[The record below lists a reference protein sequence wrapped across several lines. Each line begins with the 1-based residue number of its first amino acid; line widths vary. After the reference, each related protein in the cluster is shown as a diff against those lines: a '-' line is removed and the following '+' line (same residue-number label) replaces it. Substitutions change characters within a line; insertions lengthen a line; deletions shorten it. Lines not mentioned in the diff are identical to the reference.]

1 MKNTIVVGAQWGDEG
16 KGKLVDVLAE
26 QSDLVVRFNGGGN
39 AGHTVMHAGETYK
52 FHYLPSGMLHGK
64 ECILGTGVVINPK
77 DLLAEITAF
86 TQAGHQPK
94 LQISARAHVIFPHH
108 QLIDAR
114 EGGKIG
120 TTGRGIGPTYSQKAS
135 RINLR
140 MLDIMADDAEKRIK
154 AAFKDVRDILLY
166 DQIFNEAE
174 FEAYCQSVSVAYAE
188 YGRQF
193 KTFITDTEAVVRLAM
208 QANRSVLFEGAQ
220 GTLLDLNYGTYP
232 YVTSSPTLAAA
243 AYIGG
248 GAIPG
253 VPIRILGITKA
264 YTTRVGEGPFPTELA
279 GEAAFKLREAGH
291 EYGATTGR
299 PRRVGQLD
307 LFALRYAIRVSGI
320 QELAMTKIDTLALV
334 DDIKV
339 CTAYQIK
346 GRPLKY
352 FPADAPTL
360 DQVEPVYTDMA
371 PITQLNPA
379 AWGKLKGASKQDLPE
394 SIQNYIKFVEDFVEI
409 PVTILSH
416 GPERNETIVF

>member
-39 AGHTVMHAGETYK
+39 AGHTVMHNGETYK
-52 FHYLPSGMLHGK
+52 FHYMPSGMLHNK
-64 ECILGTGVVINPK
+64 TCILGTGVVINPK
-77 DLLAEITAF
+77 DLLDEIESF
-86 TQAGHQPK
+86 TSSGHSPK
-94 LQISARAHVIFPHH
+94 LKISARAHIIFPHH
-108 QLIDAR
+108 QLIDAK

-140 MLDIMADDAEKRIK
+140 VLDIIADDAEARIK
-154 AAFKDVRDILLY
+154 TALKDVKDMLVLEGIY
-166 DQIFNEAE
+166 SEDDYKV
-174 FEAYCQSVSVAYAE
+174 YCNSVAVEYAGFGE
-188 YGRQF
+188 KF
-193 KTFITDTEAVVRLAM
+193 KPYVTDTEDLVRIASNSA
-208 QANRSVLFEGAQ
+208 QAVLFEGAQ

-232 YVTSSPTLAAA
+232 FVTSSSTLAAA
-243 AYIGG
+243 AFVGG

-264 YTTRVGEGPFPTELA
+264 YTTRVGEGPFPTELE
-279 GEAAFKLREAGH
+279 GEAATNLREAGH

-299 PRRVGQLD
+299 PRRVGHLD
-307 LFALRYAIRVSGI
+307 LYALRYAIRISGI

-334 DDIKV
+334 SGIKV
-339 CTAYQIK
+339 CTAYKINGK
-346 GRPLKY
+346 EIDY

-360 DQVEPVYTDMA
+360 AQVEPVYTDVPA
-371 PITQLNPA
+371 ITELSKEEWLALRN
-379 AWGKLKGASKQDLPE
+379 ASKDQLPT
-394 SIQNYIKFVEDFVEI
+394 SIQEYIKFIEDFVEI
-409 PVTILSH
+409 PITILSH

>member
-52 FHYLPSGMLHGK
+52 FHYMPSGMLHNK
-64 ECILGTGVVINPK
+64 VCILGTGVVINPK
-77 DLLAEITAF
+77 DLMEEIASFTAS
-86 TQAGHQPK
+86 GHTPK
-94 LQISARAHVIFPHH
+94 LKISARAHVIFPHH
-108 QLIDAR
+108 QMIDTKG
-114 EGGKIG
+114 GGKIG

-140 MLDIMADDAEKRIK
+140 MLDIIADDAIERIK
-154 AAFKDVRDILLY
+154 LALKDVKDMLLS
-166 DQIFNEAE
+166 DEIFTADE
-174 FEAYCQSVSVAYAE
+174 FISYCDSVSTEYAN
-188 YGRQF
+188 YGTEF
-193 KTFITDTEAVVRLAM
+193 KPYITDTEDLVRIASNSEA
-208 QANRSVLFEGAQ
+208 QVLFEGAQ

-232 YVTSSPTLAAA
+232 YVTSSSTLAAA
-243 AYIGG
+243 AFVGG

-264 YTTRVGEGPFPTELA
+264 YTTRVGEGPFPTELE
-279 GEAAFKLREAGH
+279 GEAATNLREAGH

-299 PRRVGQLD
+299 PRRVGHLD
-307 LFALRYAIRVSGI
+307 LYALRYAIRISGI

-334 DDIKV
+334 
-339 CTAYQIK
+339 K
-346 GRPLKY
+346 GVKACIGYKIDSKEIDY

-360 DQVEPVYTDMA
+360 ELVEPIYKDIPDIDRLTKEEWLA
-371 PITQLNPA
+371 LQ
-379 AWGKLKGASKQDLPE
+379 GKSKADLPE
-394 SIQNYIKFVEDFVEI
+394 SISSYIKFIEDFVEI
-409 PVTILSH
+409 PITILSH

>member
-26 QSDLVVRFNGGGN
+26 QSDMVVRFNGGGN

-52 FHYLPSGMLHGK
+52 FHYMPSGMLHNK
-64 ECILGTGVVINPK
+64 ICILGTGVVINPK
-77 DLLAEITAF
+77 DLLEEIKSF
-86 TQAGHQPK
+86 SESGHRPRLK
-94 LQISARAHVIFPHH
+94 ISARAHVIFPHH
-108 QLIDAR
+108 QLIDAK

-140 MLDIMADDAEKRIK
+140 ILDIIAYDAVERIK
-154 AAFKDVRDILLY
+154 TSLSDVKDILIY
-166 DQIFNEAE
+166 EEIFTENE
-174 FEAYCQSVSVAYAE
+174 FKSYCDKVSVEYADF
-188 YGRQF
+188 GQQF
-193 KTFITDTEAVVRLAM
+193 KSYVTDTEDLVRIASNDG
-208 QANRSVLFEGAQ
+208 QSVLFEGAQ

-232 YVTSSPTLAAA
+232 FVTSSSTLAAA
-243 AYIGG
+243 AFVGG

-264 YTTRVGEGPFPTELA
+264 YTTRVGEGPFPTELD
-279 GEAAFKLREAGH
+279 GDAATNLREAGH

-299 PRRVGQLD
+299 PRRVGHLD
-307 LFALRYAIRVSGI
+307 LYALRYAIRISGI

-334 DDIKV
+334 DGVKV
-339 CTAYQIK
+339 CIAYKIDGK
-346 GRPLKY
+346 EIDY

-360 DQVEPVYTDMA
+360 EKVEPVYKDIP
-371 PITQLNPA
+371 PIANLSKEVWEQL
-379 AWGKLKGASKQDLPE
+379 KDKQQSDLPE
-394 SIQNYIKFVEDFVEI
+394 SISSYIKFIQDFVEI
-409 PVTILSH
+409 PITILSH

>member
-26 QSDLVVRFNGGGN
+26 KSDLVVRFNGGGN

-52 FHYLPSGMLHGK
+52 FHYMPSGMLHNK
-64 ECILGTGVVINPK
+64 QCILGTGVVINPK
-77 DLLAEITAF
+77 DLIEEIKSF
-86 TQAGHQPK
+86 TESGHAPN

-108 QLIDAR
+108 QLIDAK

-140 MLDIMADDAEKRIK
+140 ILDILADDAVDRIK
-154 AAFKDVRDILLY
+154 NSLRDVRDILIS
-166 DQIFNEAE
+166 DGIFTEPE
-174 FEAYCQSVSVAYAE
+174 FKDYCENVSREYAAYGSE
-188 YGRQF
+188 F
-193 KTFITDTEAVVRLAM
+193 KEFVTDTEDLVRVASNSEM
-208 QANRSVLFEGAQ
+208 QVLFEGAQ

-232 YVTSSPTLAAA
+232 FVTSSSTLAAA
-243 AYIGG
+243 AFVGG

-264 YTTRVGEGPFPTELA
+264 YTTRVGEGPFPTELD
-279 GEAAFKLREAGH
+279 GDAATNLREAGH

-299 PRRVGQLD
+299 PRRVGHLD
-307 LFALRYAIRVSGI
+307 LYALRYAIRISGI

-334 DDIKV
+334 SGVKA
-339 CTAYQIK
+339 CTGYKINGK
-346 GRPLKY
+346 EIDY

-360 DQVEPVYTDMA
+360 ELVEPIYTDI
-371 PITQLNPA
+371 PNITELSKEEWFKLQ
-379 AWGKLKGASKQDLPE
+379 GKSKSDLPE
-394 SIQNYIKFVEDFVEI
+394 SIRSYIKFIEDFVEVPI
-409 PVTILSH
+409 TILSH

>member
-52 FHYLPSGMLHGK
+52 FHYMPSGMLHNK
-64 ECILGTGVVINPK
+64 LCILGTGVVINPK
-77 DLLAEITAF
+77 DLLEEIDSF
-86 TQAGHQPK
+86 TSSGHTPRLK
-94 LQISARAHVIFPHH
+94 ISARAHVIFPHH
-108 QLIDAR
+108 QLIDAK

-120 TTGRGIGPTYSQKAS
+120 TTGRGIGPAYSQKAS

-140 MLDIMADDAEKRIK
+140 ILDIIADDAQSRIK
-154 AAFKDVRDILLY
+154 DALRDVKDILIY
-166 DQIFNEAE
+166 EEIFTEDE
-174 FEAYCQSVSVAYAE
+174 YQKYCNSVSVEYAAY
-188 YGRQF
+188 GKKF
-193 KTFITDTEAVVRLAM
+193 KPFITDTEDLVRIAGKVEET
-208 QANRSVLFEGAQ
+208 VLFEGAQ

-232 YVTSSPTLAAA
+232 FVTSSSTLAAA
-243 AYIGG
+243 AFVGG

-264 YTTRVGEGPFPTELA
+264 YTTRVGEGPFPTELS
-279 GEAAFKLREAGH
+279 GDAAINLREAGH

-299 PRRVGQLD
+299 PRRVGHLD
-307 LFALRYAIRVSGI
+307 LFALRYAIRISGI

-334 DDIKV
+334 DGIKV
-339 CTAYQIK
+339 CTAYKIAGK
-346 GRPLKY
+346 EIDY

-360 DQVEPVYTDMA
+360 AQVEPVYTDV
-371 PITQLNPA
+371 PA
-379 AWGKLKGASKQDLPE
+379 IAELTKTKWEALKGKSKDDLPE
-394 SIQNYIKFVEDFVEI
+394 SISSYIKFIEDFVEI
-409 PVTILSH
+409 PITILSH

>member
-16 KGKLVDVLAE
+16 KGKLVDVLSE

-52 FHYLPSGMLHGK
+52 FHYMPSGMLHGK
-64 ECILGTGVVINPK
+64 ICILGTGVVINPK
-77 DLLAEITAF
+77 DLLEEITSF
-86 TQAGHQPK
+86 TESGHKPK
-94 LQISARAHVIFPHH
+94 LRISARAHVIFPHH
-108 QLIDAR
+108 QLIDAK

-140 MLDIMADDAEKRIK
+140 ILDIIADDATERIK
-154 AAFKDVRDILLY
+154 TALKDVKDILIY
-166 DQIFNEAE
+166 EEIFSEA
-174 FEAYCQSVSVAYAE
+174 AYHEYCKSVSVEYAG
-188 YGRQF
+188 YGKIF
-193 KTFITDTEAVVRLAM
+193 KPFVTDTEDLVRLA
-208 QANRSVLFEGAQ
+208 AKSDETVLFEGAQ

-232 YVTSSPTLAAA
+232 FVTSSSTLAAA
-243 AYIGG
+243 AFVGG

-264 YTTRVGEGPFPTELA
+264 YTTRVGEGPFPTELE
-279 GEAAFKLREAGH
+279 GEAATNLREAGH

-299 PRRVGQLD
+299 PRRVGHLD
-307 LFALRYAIRVSGI
+307 LYALRYAIRISGI

-334 DDIKV
+334 DNIKV
-339 CTAYQIK
+339 CTGYKVNGKAID
-346 GRPLKY
+346 Y

-360 DQVEPVYTDMA
+360 ELVEPIYTDVE
-371 PITQLNPA
+371 PITHLSKETWA
-379 AWGKLKGASKQDLPE
+379 KLKDKSATDLPE
-394 SIQNYIKFVEDFVEI
+394 SIQRYIKFIEDFVEI
-409 PVTILSH
+409 PITILSH

>member
-39 AGHTVMHAGETYK
+39 AGHTVMHDGETYK
-52 FHYLPSGMLHGK
+52 FHYMPSGMLHHK
-64 ECILGTGVVINPK
+64 TCILGTGVVINPK
-77 DLLAEITAF
+77 DLLEEMESF
-86 TQAGHQPK
+86 TSSGHSPK
-94 LQISARAHVIFPHH
+94 LKISARAHVIFPHH
-108 QLIDAR
+108 QLIDAK

-140 MLDIMADDAEKRIK
+140 MLDIIADDAEQRIK
-154 AAFKDVRDILLY
+154 TALKDVKDMLVSEGILSEQDY
-166 DQIFNEAE
+166 ND
-174 FEAYCQSVSVAYAE
+174 YCSSVAVEYAK
-188 YGRQF
+188 YGQHF
-193 KTFITDTEAVVRLAM
+193 KPFITDTEDLVRIASKSG
-208 QANRSVLFEGAQ
+208 QSVLFEGAQ

-232 YVTSSPTLAAA
+232 YVTSSSTLAAA
-243 AYIGG
+243 AYVGG

-264 YTTRVGEGPFPTELA
+264 YTTRVGEGPFPTELH
-279 GEAAFKLREAGH
+279 GEAATLLRETGH

-299 PRRVGQLD
+299 PRRVGHLD
-307 LFALRYAIRVSGI
+307 LYALRYAIRISGI

-334 DDIKV
+334 SGIKV
-339 CTAYQIK
+339 CTAYKINDK
-346 GRPLKY
+346 VIDY

-360 DQVEPVYTDMA
+360 ELVEPIYTEIDS
-371 PITQLNPA
+371 ISSLSRED
-379 AWGKLKGASKQDLPE
+379 WSKLKTGNKAALPE
-394 SIQNYIKFVEDFVEI
+394 SIRNYIKFIEDYVEI
-409 PVTILSH
+409 PISILSH

>member
-52 FHYLPSGMLHGK
+52 FHYMPSGMLHNK
-64 ECILGTGVVINPK
+64 QCILGTGVVINPK
-77 DLLAEITAF
+77 DLLEEIKSF
-86 TQAGHQPK
+86 TDSGHAPK

-108 QLIDAR
+108 QLIDAK

-140 MLDIMADDAEKRIK
+140 ILDIIADDAIDRIK
-154 AAFKDVRDILLY
+154 KSLRDVRDILVT
-166 DQIFNEAE
+166 DGIFSESE
-174 FEAYCQSVSVAYAE
+174 FKDYCESVSQEYASFGSDFKE
-188 YGRQF
+188 YV
-193 KTFITDTEAVVRLAM
+193 TDTEDLVRIASNSGK
-208 QANRSVLFEGAQ
+208 QVLFEGAQ

-232 YVTSSPTLAAA
+232 FVTSSSTLAAA
-243 AYIGG
+243 AFVGG

-264 YTTRVGEGPFPTELA
+264 YTTRVGEGPFPTELD
-279 GEAAFKLREAGH
+279 GDAATNLREAGH

-299 PRRVGQLD
+299 PRRVGHLD
-307 LFALRYAIRVSGI
+307 LYALRYAIRISGI

-334 DDIKV
+334 NGIKA
-339 CTAYQIK
+339 CTGYKINGK
-346 GRPLKY
+346 GIDY

-360 DQVEPVYTDMA
+360 ELVEPIYTDIPYIA
-371 PITQLNPA
+371 DLSKDEWAKLQ
-379 AWGKLKGASKQDLPE
+379 GKSKADLPE
-394 SIQNYIKFVEDFVEI
+394 SIQTYIKFIEDFVEI
-409 PVTILSH
+409 PITILSH

>member
-52 FHYLPSGMLHGK
+52 FHYMPSGMLHNK
-64 ECILGTGVVINPK
+64 LCILGTGVVINPK
-77 DLLAEITAF
+77 DLLEEIKSF
-86 TQAGHQPK
+86 TDSGHTPQLK
-94 LQISARAHVIFPHH
+94 ISARAHVIFPHH
-108 QLIDAR
+108 QLIDAK

-120 TTGRGIGPTYSQKAS
+120 TTGRGIGPTYSQKAA

-140 MLDIMADDAEKRIK
+140 ILDIIADDAELRIK
-154 AAFKDVRDILLY
+154 SSLKDVRDILIS
-166 DQIFNEAE
+166 DHIFSDSE
-174 FEAYCQSVSVAYAE
+174 FSDYCESVTKEYAA
-188 YGRQF
+188 YGREF
-193 KTFITDTEAVVRLAM
+193 KAFVTDTEDLVRIATLAGK
-208 QANRSVLFEGAQ
+208 QVLFEGAQ

-232 YVTSSPTLAAA
+232 FVTSSSTLAAA
-243 AYIGG
+243 AFIGG

-264 YTTRVGEGPFPTELA
+264 YTTRVGEGPFPTELE
-279 GEAAFKLREAGH
+279 GEAAVNLREAGH

-299 PRRVGQLD
+299 PRRVGHLD
-307 LFALRYAIRVSGI
+307 LFALRYAIRISGI

-334 DDIKV
+334 DGVKV
-339 CTAYQIK
+339 CTAYKIGGK
-346 GRPLKY
+346 EIDY

-360 DQVEPVYTDMA
+360 ELVEPVYTA
-371 PITQLNPA
+371 VPAISNLSKEAWLNLQ
-379 AWGKLKGASKQDLPE
+379 GKSRDELPE
-394 SIQNYIKFVEDFVEI
+394 SIINYIKFIEDFVEI

>member
-52 FHYLPSGMLHGK
+52 FHYMPSGMLHNK
-64 ECILGTGVVINPK
+64 VCILGTGVVINPK
-77 DLLAEITAF
+77 DLLEEIASFTAS
-86 TQAGHQPK
+86 GHSPNLK
-94 LQISARAHVIFPHH
+94 ISARAHVIFPHH
-108 QLIDAR
+108 QMIDAKG
-114 EGGKIG
+114 GGKIG

-140 MLDIMADDAEKRIK
+140 MLDIIADDAVDRIK
-154 AAFKDVRDILLY
+154 NALKDVRDMLIM
-166 DQIFNEAE
+166 DEIFTDETFKE
-174 FEAYCQSVSVAYAE
+174 YCTAVSTEYASF
-188 YGRQF
+188 GDQF
-193 KTFITDTEAVVRLAM
+193 KPFITDTEDLVRIAT
-208 QANRSVLFEGAQ
+208 RSDEQVLFEGAQ

-232 YVTSSPTLAAA
+232 YVTSSSTLAAA
-243 AYIGG
+243 AFVGG

-264 YTTRVGEGPFPTELA
+264 YTTRVGEGPFPTELD
-279 GEAAFKLREAGH
+279 GEAATKLREAGH

-299 PRRVGQLD
+299 PRRVGHLD
-307 LFALRYAIRVSGI
+307 LYALRYAIRISGI

-334 DDIKV
+334 DGVKACIGYKIDGKEID
-339 CTAYQIK
+339 
-346 GRPLKY
+346 Y

-360 DQVEPVYTDMA
+360 ELVEPIYADIPNVDHLSKA
-371 PITQLNPA
+371 EWLKLQ
-379 AWGKLKGASKQDLPE
+379 GKAKTDLPE
-394 SIQNYIKFVEDFVEI
+394 TIQSYIKFIEDFVEI
-409 PVTILSH
+409 PITILSH

>member
-52 FHYLPSGMLHGK
+52 FHYMPSGMLHNK
-64 ECILGTGVVINPK
+64 VCILGTGVVINPK
-77 DLLAEITAF
+77 DLLEEIDSF
-86 TQAGHQPK
+86 TSSGHKPQLK
-94 LQISARAHVIFPHH
+94 ISARAHVIFPHH
-108 QLIDAR
+108 QLIDAKG
-114 EGGKIG
+114 GGKIG

-140 MLDIMADDAEKRIK
+140 MLDLIADDAVDRIK
-154 AAFKDVRDILLY
+154 TALKDVRDMLIM
-166 DQIFNEAE
+166 DEIFNEEE
-174 FEAYCQSVSVAYAE
+174 FASYCEAVSTEYA
-188 YGRQF
+188 GFGDQF
-193 KTFITDTEAVVRLAM
+193 KPFITDTEDLVRIASKSEE
-208 QANRSVLFEGAQ
+208 QVLFEGAQ

-232 YVTSSPTLAAA
+232 FVTSSSTLAAA
-243 AYIGG
+243 AFVGG

-264 YTTRVGEGPFPTELA
+264 YTTRVGEGPFPTELE
-279 GEAAFKLREAGH
+279 GDAAVNLREAGH

-299 PRRVGQLD
+299 PRRVGHLD
-307 LFALRYAIRVSGI
+307 LYALRYAIRISGI

-334 DDIKV
+334 DGVKACIGYKIDGNEID
-339 CTAYQIK
+339 
-346 GRPLKY
+346 Y

-360 DQVEPVYTDMA
+360 ELVEPIYKDI
-371 PITQLNPA
+371 PNITSLSKEEWLTLQ
-379 AWGKLKGASKQDLPE
+379 GKAKTDLPD
-394 SIQNYIKFVEDFVEI
+394 SIQSYIKFIEDFVEI
-409 PVTILSH
+409 PITILSH

>member
-52 FHYLPSGMLHGK
+52 FHYMPSGMLHNK
-64 ECILGTGVVINPK
+64 VCILGTGVVINPK
-77 DLLAEITAF
+77 DLLEEIQSF
-86 TQAGHQPK
+86 TDSGHAPK
-94 LQISARAHVIFPHH
+94 LKISARAHVIFPHH
-108 QLIDAR
+108 QLID
-114 EGGKIG
+114 EKGGGKIG

-140 MLDIMADDAEKRIK
+140 ILDIIADDAITRIK
-154 AAFKDVRDILLY
+154 DALRDVKDMLLA
-166 DQIFNEAE
+166 DEIFTEE
-174 FEAYCQSVSVAYAE
+174 TFQQYCETVSAE
-188 YGRQF
+188 YASYGNQF
-193 KTFITDTEAVVRLAM
+193 KPYVTDTEDLVRIATK
-208 QANRSVLFEGAQ
+208 AEEAVLFEGAQ

-232 YVTSSPTLAAA
+232 FVTSSSTLAAA
-243 AYIGG
+243 AFVGG

-264 YTTRVGEGPFPTELA
+264 YTTRVGEGPFPTEL
-279 GEAAFKLREAGH
+279 GGDAATNLREAGH

-299 PRRVGQLD
+299 PRRVGHLD
-307 LFALRYAIRVSGI
+307 LYALRYAIRISGI

-334 DDIKV
+334 NGVKACIGYKIDGKKID
-339 CTAYQIK
+339 
-346 GRPLKY
+346 Y

-360 DQVEPVYTDMA
+360 ELVEPIYTDIPDIA
-371 PITQLNPA
+371 DLSKDEWKTYQ
-379 AWGKLKGASKQDLPE
+379 GKSKADLPE
-394 SIQNYIKFVEDFVEI
+394 SIKSYIKFIEEFVEI
-409 PVTILSH
+409 PITILSH

>member
-52 FHYLPSGMLHGK
+52 FHYMPSGMLHGK

-77 DLLAEITAF
+77 DLLEEIKSF
-86 TQAGHQPK
+86 TDSGHAPR
-94 LQISARAHVIFPHH
+94 LRISARAHVIFPHH
-108 QLIDAR
+108 QLIDAK

-140 MLDIMADDAEKRIK
+140 ILDIMADDAEVRIK
-154 AAFKDVRDILLY
+154 NSLKDVRDILVS
-166 DQIFNEAE
+166 DGIFNEAE
-174 FEAYCQSVSVAYAE
+174 YQAYCEQVSKEYAG
-188 YGRQF
+188 YGAAF
-193 KTFITDTEAVVRLAM
+193 KEFVTDTEDLVRVASKAGR
-208 QANRSVLFEGAQ
+208 QVLFEGAQ

-232 YVTSSPTLAAA
+232 FVTSSSTLAAA
-243 AYIGG
+243 AFVGG

-264 YTTRVGEGPFPTELA
+264 YTTRVGEGPFPTELQ
-279 GEAAFKLREAGH
+279 GEAADRLREAGH

-299 PRRVGQLD
+299 PRRVGHLD
-307 LFALRYAIRVSGI
+307 LYALRYAIRISGI
-320 QELAMTKIDTLALV
+320 QELAMTKIDTLAMV
-334 DDIKV
+334 DNVKV
-339 CTAYQIK
+339 CTGYKVNGKQID
-346 GRPLKY
+346 Y

-360 DQVEPVYTDMA
+360 ERVEPIYEEVA
-371 PITQLNPA
+371 EITSLSADAWA
-379 AWGKLKGASKQDLPE
+379 ALKGQPKEALPE
-394 SIQNYIKFVEDFVEI
+394 SIRNYIKFIEDFVEVPI
-409 PVTILSH
+409 TILSH

>member
-52 FHYLPSGMLHGK
+52 FHYMPSGMLHNK
-64 ECILGTGVVINPK
+64 LCILGTGVVINPK
-77 DLLAEITAF
+77 DLLEEIKSF
-86 TQAGHQPK
+86 TDSGHTPQLK
-94 LQISARAHVIFPHH
+94 ISARAHVIFPHH
-108 QLIDAR
+108 QLIDAK

-120 TTGRGIGPTYSQKAS
+120 TTGRGIGPTYSQKAA

-140 MLDIMADDAEKRIK
+140 ILDIIADDAELRIK
-154 AAFKDVRDILLY
+154 SSLKDVRDILIS
-166 DQIFNEAE
+166 DQIFSDSE
-174 FEAYCQSVSVAYAE
+174 FRDYCKSVTKEYAA
-188 YGRQF
+188 YGREF
-193 KTFITDTEAVVRLAM
+193 KTFVTDTEDLVRIATLAGK
-208 QANRSVLFEGAQ
+208 QVLFEGAQ

-232 YVTSSPTLAAA
+232 FVTSSSTLAAA
-243 AYIGG
+243 AFIGG

-264 YTTRVGEGPFPTELA
+264 YTTRVGEGPFPTELE
-279 GEAAFKLREAGH
+279 GEAAVNLREAGH

-299 PRRVGQLD
+299 PRRVGHLD
-307 LFALRYAIRVSGI
+307 LFALRYAIRISGI

-334 DDIKV
+334 DGVKV
-339 CTAYQIK
+339 CTAYKIGGK
-346 GRPLKY
+346 EIDY

-360 DQVEPVYTDMA
+360 ELVEPVYTTVPA
-371 PITQLNPA
+371 ISNLSKEAWLNLQ
-379 AWGKLKGASKQDLPE
+379 GKSRDVLPE
-394 SIQNYIKFVEDFVEI
+394 SIISYIKLIEDFVEI
-409 PVTILSH
+409 PITILSH

>member
-52 FHYLPSGMLHGK
+52 FHYMPSGMLHDK
-64 ECILGTGVVINPK
+64 QCILGTGVVINPK
-77 DLLAEITAF
+77 DLLEEIKSF
-86 TQAGHQPK
+86 TDSGHAPK
-94 LQISARAHVIFPHH
+94 LKISARAHVIFPHH
-108 QLIDAR
+108 QLIDAK

-140 MLDIMADDAEKRIK
+140 ILDIIADDASDRIK
-154 AAFKDVRDILLY
+154 KSLKDVKEILIMDGIFSESEFKAYCESVSQEYAAYGSEFKDFV
-166 DQIFNEAE
+166 
-174 FEAYCQSVSVAYAE
+174 
-188 YGRQF
+188 
-193 KTFITDTEAVVRLAM
+193 TDTEDLVRLASASNM
-208 QANRSVLFEGAQ
+208 QVLFEGAQ

-232 YVTSSPTLAAA
+232 FVTSSSTLAAA
-243 AYIGG
+243 AFVGG

-253 VPIRILGITKA
+253 VPIKILGITKA
-264 YTTRVGEGPFPTELA
+264 YTTRVGEGPFPTELK
-279 GEAAFKLREAGH
+279 GDAATHLREAGH

-299 PRRVGQLD
+299 PRRVGHLD
-307 LFALRYAIRVSGI
+307 LYALRYAIRISGI

-334 DDIKV
+334 NGVKA
-339 CTAYQIK
+339 CTGYKINGK
-346 GRPLKY
+346 EIDY

-360 DQVEPVYTDMA
+360 DMVEPIYTDI
-371 PITQLNPA
+371 PNITDLSKA
-379 AWGKLKGASKQDLPE
+379 EWATYHGKKKLDLPE
-394 SIQNYIKFVEDFVEI
+394 SIRSYIKFIEDFVEI
-409 PVTILSH
+409 PITILSH

>member
-52 FHYLPSGMLHGK
+52 FHYMPSGMLHNK
-64 ECILGTGVVINPK
+64 QCILGTGVVINPK
-77 DLLAEITAF
+77 DLLEEIKSF
-86 TQAGHQPK
+86 TDSGHAPK
-94 LQISARAHVIFPHH
+94 LKISARAHVIFPHH
-108 QLIDAR
+108 QLIDAK

-120 TTGRGIGPTYSQKAS
+120 TTGRGIGPTYSQKTS

-140 MLDIMADDAEKRIK
+140 ILDIIADDAVERIK
-154 AAFKDVRDILLY
+154 NSLRDVKDILIN
-166 DQIFNEAE
+166 DGIFSEAE
-174 FEAYCQSVSVAYAE
+174 FKEYCENVSNEYAS
-188 YGRQF
+188 YGSDF
-193 KTFITDTEAVVRLAM
+193 KEFVTDTEDLVRVASNSELH
-208 QANRSVLFEGAQ
+208 VLFEGAQ

-232 YVTSSPTLAAA
+232 FVTSSSTLAAA
-243 AYIGG
+243 AFVGG

-264 YTTRVGEGPFPTELA
+264 YTTRVGEGPFPTELD
-279 GEAAFKLREAGH
+279 GDAATNLREAGH

-299 PRRVGQLD
+299 PRRVGHLD
-307 LFALRYAIRVSGI
+307 LYALRYAIRISGI

-334 DDIKV
+334 SDAKA
-339 CTAYQIK
+339 CTEYKINGK
-346 GRPLKY
+346 EIDY

-360 DQVEPVYTDMA
+360 ELVEPIYTEIPQIA
-371 PITQLNPA
+371 NLSKEVWAT
-379 AWGKLKGASKQDLPE
+379 LKGKSKSDLPE
-394 SIQNYIKFVEDFVEI
+394 SIQNYIKFIEDFVEI
-409 PVTILSH
+409 PITILSH

>member
-52 FHYLPSGMLHGK
+52 FHYMPSGMLHNK
-64 ECILGTGVVINPK
+64 LCILGTGVVINPK
-77 DLLAEITAF
+77 DLLEEIDSF
-86 TQAGHQPK
+86 TSSGHTPRLK
-94 LQISARAHVIFPHH
+94 ISARAHVIFPHH
-108 QLIDAR
+108 QLIDAK

-120 TTGRGIGPTYSQKAS
+120 TTGRGIGPAYSQKAS

-140 MLDIMADDAEKRIK
+140 ILDIIADDAQSRIK
-154 AAFKDVRDILLY
+154 DALRDVKDILIY
-166 DQIFNEAE
+166 EEIFTEDE
-174 FEAYCQSVSVAYAE
+174 YQKYCNSVSVEYAAY
-188 YGRQF
+188 GKKF
-193 KTFITDTEAVVRLAM
+193 KPFITDTEDLVRIAGKVEET
-208 QANRSVLFEGAQ
+208 VLFEGAQ

-232 YVTSSPTLAAA
+232 FVTSSSTLAAA
-243 AYIGG
+243 AFVGG

-264 YTTRVGEGPFPTELA
+264 YTTRVGEGPFPTELS
-279 GEAAFKLREAGH
+279 GDAAINLREAGH

-299 PRRVGQLD
+299 PRRVGHLD
-307 LFALRYAIRVSGI
+307 LFALRYAIRISGI

-334 DDIKV
+334 DGIKV
-339 CTAYQIK
+339 CTAYKIAGK
-346 GRPLKY
+346 EIDY

-360 DQVEPVYTDMA
+360 AQVEPVYTDV
-371 PITQLNPA
+371 PA
-379 AWGKLKGASKQDLPE
+379 IAELTKAEWETLKGKSKDDLPE
-394 SIQNYIKFVEDFVEI
+394 SISSYIKFIEDFVEI
-409 PVTILSH
+409 PITILSH